1 VEIVNSPE
9 MGSEDLRRMNS
20 VLRHRLRNHV
30 SGMRTASDFLGSA
43 MGDRMKPEEKEYFPL
58 IRQECDDLLRL
69 VDRINLWFEE
79 VPAGMPAEV
88 ATVLAVLADDVKARL
103 PRATLSL
110 PDGPVA
116 AGWVVTRPEHLRIVL
131 FEFVANAAEAAG
143 LKPVRVDAGEESGA
157 LRVVV
162 EDRAAV
168 PPKAPVADWFRPFFT
183 SKPRHLGLGLAIAQ
197 RLLQDNAAEVTIAP
211 TAGVG
216 TRVELVWPLV
226 PIGAGG

>member
-1 VEIVNSPE
+1 
-9 MGSEDLRRMNS
+9 MNS

-69 VDRINLWFEE
+69 VDRINLWFED

-131 FEFVANAAEAAG
+131 FELVANAAEAAG
-143 LKPVRVDAGEESGA
+143 LKPVLVDAGEVSGS

-168 PPKAPVADWFRPFFT
+168 SPKAPVADWFRPFFT